1 MGGLQ
6 MNSLIT
12 INNNSIQV
20 KEFNG
25 KRVVTFKDID
35 ELHQRPEGTAS
46 RNFREN
52 RDKFLARTDYFHV
65 ELTTDEI
72 RRQFGAGKNASEIY
86 LITESGYLMLVKS
99 FTDDLAW
106 EVQRQLV
113 NNYFKAKT
121 AQPMSMED
129 IMITTLQEMK
139 SVKLVLNDTVQKV
152 EEIDSKVETQITVSF
167 NQAKEIQFSIN
178 RRVIEFLGGKLSEEY
193 KQYSK
198 IYFSALH
205 RDIKKRLGVPSYRDI
220 LKKDYE
226 AAIRVIGGWIP
237 ESNIK
242 LG

>member
-1 MGGLQ
+1 
-6 MNSLIT
+6 MNLIT
-12 INNNSIQV
+12 INNRSIQI

-25 KRVVTFKDID
+25 KRVVTFRDID

-52 RDKFLARTDYFHV
+52 RDKFLPITDYYHLD
-65 ELTTDEI
+65 LTTDEI

-99 FTDDLAW
+99 FTDELAW

-113 NNYFKAKT
+113 NNYFKAK
-121 AQPMSMED
+121 AVQQMGIED

-152 EEIDSKVETQITVSF
+152 EEIDSKVETQITLTF
-167 NQAKEIQFSIN
+167 NQAKEIQFAVK
-178 RRVIEFLGGKLSEEY
+178 RRVIDLLGGKDSDGYREY
-193 KQYSK
+193 KN
-198 IYFSALH
+198 IYFAALH

-220 LKKDYE
+220 LKKDYSTALKFIE
-226 AAIRVIGGWIP
+226 GWIP
-237 ESNIK
+237 ESNIRIA
-242 LG
+242 